1 MRAHH
6 DVGGLPATEAIVREE
21 HPLLPWE
28 VRVDALMWT
37 LTDATRSG
45 GPLMTV
51 DELRRGIEALPAEQ
65 YHGLG
70 YFEKWLLSMVSIMS
84 EKGALSPAALEARV
98 AAVTRLHEAEHATH
112 DHEHDHE
119 HERGH
124 DHDHEHERGHDH
136 DHEHEHDHEQEH
148 DHEHDHDHEAQP

>member
-1 MRAHH
+1 MRAQH

-37 LTDATRSG
+37 LSG

-51 DELRRGIEALPAEQ
+51 DELRRGSEALPAEQ

-70 YFEKWLLSMVSIMS
+70 YFEKWLLSMVSIMT
-84 EKGALSPAALEARV
+84 EKGSLSPAALEARV

-112 DHEHDHE
+112 DH
-119 HERGH
+119 
-124 DHDHEHERGHDH
+124 DHDHEHERGHEH
-136 DHEHEHDHEQEH
+136 DHEHEHDHDHERAH
-148 DHEHDHDHEAQP
+148 DHERDHKPGAQP